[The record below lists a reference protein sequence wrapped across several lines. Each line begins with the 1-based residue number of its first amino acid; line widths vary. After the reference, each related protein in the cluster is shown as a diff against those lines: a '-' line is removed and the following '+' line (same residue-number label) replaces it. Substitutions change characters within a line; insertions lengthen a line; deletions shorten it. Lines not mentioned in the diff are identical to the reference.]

1 MRAARPGPLARGLVA
16 AVLALVAVR
25 SAIPSSKPEAAWTV
39 TAPASVRQ
47 GEVAVV
53 DVRSDVAI
61 ASGSASLAGPSGS
74 TVARAT
80 GFRATEAGGRFVIL
94 IPIPTTLAP
103 GVYSIETSIELA
115 DGAPILSTGSL
126 AVEAVA
132 YPSEDVQ
139 LNAANTAIRTD
150 ASPERLE
157 QIRALSEL
165 LATVD
170 QGAPRFA
177 GPFIAPVDS
186 TRRTSLFG
194 DRRRY
199 IRSDGKAETTIH
211 YGIDFGIPTGT
222 PVRSTGAGRVA
233 FAGNR
238 ISTGFTAVVEH
249 LPGVY
254 SLYYH
259 LSALSV
265 TAGQEIAAGAPIG
278 FSGSTGLSTG
288 PHLHWEMRVNGEA
301 VSPDWFVERALY

>member
-1 MRAARPGPLARGLVA
+1 MRTPSRGLVA
-16 AVLALVAVR
+16 AVLALVAAY

-61 ASGSASLAGPSGS
+61 SSAFAALAGPSGS
-74 TVARAT
+74 IVARAA
-80 GFRATEAGGRFVIL
+80 GFRPTEAGGRIVIL
-94 IPIPTTLAP
+94 VPIPSTLAP
-103 GVYSIETSIELA
+103 GAYSIETSVELA
-115 DGAPILSTGSL
+115 DGAPIQSAGTI
-126 AVEAVA
+126 AVEAGA
-132 YPSEDVQ
+132 FPSEDVQ
-139 LNAANTAIRTD
+139 LNAANTAIRSD
-150 ASPERLE
+150 ASPERLA

-165 LATVD
+165 LMTVD

-177 GPFIAPVDS
+177 GPFLPPVES

-211 YGIDFGIPTGT
+211 YGIDFGIPAGT
-222 PVRSTGAGRVA
+222 PVRATGAGRVA

-238 ISTGFTAVVEH
+238 ISTGLTAVVEH

-259 LSALSV
+259 LSALAV
-265 TAGQEIAAGAPIG
+265 TTGQDIAAGAPIG
-278 FSGSTGLSTG
+278 LSGSTGLSTG

-301 VSPDWFVERALY
+301 VSPDWFVDRALY